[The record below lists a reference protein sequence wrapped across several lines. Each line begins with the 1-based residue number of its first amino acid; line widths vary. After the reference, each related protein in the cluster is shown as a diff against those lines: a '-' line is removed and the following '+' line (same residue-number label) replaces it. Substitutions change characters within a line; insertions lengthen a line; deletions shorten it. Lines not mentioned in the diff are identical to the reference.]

1 MLAEEIKPYKRQNG
15 LNSKIYLVVNKCG
28 TPINFIVTDRSP
40 ADCKEA
46 MHLIEHIDAKLLLA
60 GCSYNT
66 NKILSYL
73 NLINQIYK

>member
-15 LNSKIYLVVNKCG
+15 LNSKIHLVVNEVVNQYG

-46 MHLIEHIDAKLLLA
+46 MHLIEHIDAKLLLLQVVLTIQTKF
-60 GCSYNT
+60 YL
-66 NKILSYL
+66 IL
-73 NLINQIYK
+73 I